1 MGSLDNLSL
10 LEMFGSAAPESTNSA
25 LLAFR
30 WRQNKLTF
38 ISHDISRAIIQQPC
52 KFFLENRSKLFEEHD
67 KEYGTKESEE
77 WKFEGTENL
86 YRGLFNLVC
95 KLFLFWVPLQITKYL
110 NINTFPGEPHGRVDP
125 FKGVRL
131 CHQVCCAPQVL
142 KVTSGLL

>member
-30 WRQNKLTF
+30 WRQNKLIL
-38 ISHDISRAIIQQPC
+38 ISYDISSRAIIQQPC
-52 KFFLENRSKLFEEHD
+52 KFFLENRSKLFKEHN
-67 KEYGTKESEE
+67 KEYGTKQPEE

-95 KLFLFWVPLQITKYL
+95 NLFLF
-110 NINTFPGEPHGRVDP
+110 
-125 FKGVRL
+125 
-131 CHQVCCAPQVL
+131 
-142 KVTSGLL
+142 